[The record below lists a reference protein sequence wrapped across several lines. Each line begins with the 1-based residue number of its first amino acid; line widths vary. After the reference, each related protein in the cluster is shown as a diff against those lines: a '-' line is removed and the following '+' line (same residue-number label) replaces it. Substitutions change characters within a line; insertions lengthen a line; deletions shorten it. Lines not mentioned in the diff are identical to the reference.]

1 MDYQKNTQGKEKEKK
16 WKEITMKAMKPDL
29 PAAIMASE
37 RFEDPTKSFE

>member
-16 WKEITMKAMKPDL
+16 WKEITMKAMKP
-29 PAAIMASE
+29 AAIMASE